1 MNLITRIKQYLENV
15 NSKKFIRNLLILL
28 LVGAILLIVSSILFE
43 GKDKKDPY
51 SNRSLPENETEFT
64 TEDYSEV
71 LEKKLEQILSEIKGV
86 GNVKVMVTLEDT
98 AEKIP
103 ATNTT
108 KNQETSREEDSQG
121 GNREILRE
129 DSSAQIVTKGGE
141 GTLIVLKELKPE
153 VKGVIVV
160 AEGAENLEVQE
171 KLYHA
176 VKTVLAIPG
185 NKVEIY
191 SSN

>member
-1 MNLITRIKQYLENV
+1 MNLITKIKQYLENV

-43 GKDKKDPY
+43 EKDSKEPY
-51 SNRSLPENETEFT
+51 GNRNSPVNEREFT

-121 GNREILRE
+121 GSREILRE

>member
-1 MNLITRIKQYLENV
+1 MNLITKIKQYLENV

-43 GKDKKDPY
+43 GKDKKEPY
-51 SNRSLPENETEFT
+51 TDRSLSENETEFT
-64 TEDYSEV
+64 TEDYSEI
-71 LEKKLEQILSEIKGV
+71 LEKKLEHILSEIKGV

-108 KNQETSREEDSQG
+108 KNQETSKEEDSQG
-121 GNREILRE
+121 GSRETLRE

>member
-1 MNLITRIKQYLENV
+1 MNLITKIKKYLENI
-15 NSKKFIRNLLILL
+15 NYKQFTKRLLILL
-28 LVGAILLIVSSILFE
+28 LVGVILLIASSILFE
-43 GKDKKDPY
+43 SKNNKDPFTKQ
-51 SNRSLPENETEFT
+51 NLPEEKVQLN

-71 LEKKLEQILSEIKGV
+71 LEKKLEYILSQISGV
-86 GNVKVMVTLEDT
+86 GKVKVMITLEDT
-98 AEKIP
+98 SEKIP

-108 KNQETSREEDSQG
+108 KNQETSKEEDSQG
-121 GNREILRE
+121 GSREILRE
-129 DSSAQIVTKGGE
+129 DSSSQIITKGSE
-141 GTLIVLKELKPE
+141 GDLIVLKELKPE

-171 KLYHA
+171 KLYNA
-176 VKTVLAIPG
+176 VKTVLAVPG